1 MMREMKTYKREKLL
15 LQITELH
22 QHIHAKYCVGRPR
35 NDTKIFCILI

>member
-22 QHIHAKYCVGRPR
+22 QHMQSIVSAVLETIQKYS
-35 NDTKIFCILI
+35 CILI